1 MLEIKKYPF
10 SSKGRISEFHSNN
23 PKSENFESYG
33 MQKKQVAIFAVL
45 GGVLI
50 FIIKLAAFFVSN
62 SVALLSDA
70 LESIVNIAASGL
82 MLFSVWLSEKP
93 ADDSHNYGHQKIEDI
108 SSMLEGIFIIIAALL
123 IINAAAGRL
132 FSAVLPVELDLAIG
146 ISMIATALNGG
157 ISFYLAKVAKKS
169 GSVALE
175 GDSKHL
181 LSDVISTVG
190 VWIGIV
196 IIAITGYSAIDS
208 LLAFI
213 VALLIL
219 RMGGGLIFKS
229 ASRLM
234 DNSCKVEE
242 AKIREVLL
250 KHQYAFIDFH
260 DVKTRRNGNLVFCE
274 LHLSVDGSLS
284 VEEAHNLTDHLEN
297 ELKEEMPNANLTVHV
312 EPPTK
317 KYA

>member
-1 MLEIKKYPF
+1 
-10 SSKGRISEFHSNN
+10 
-23 PKSENFESYG
+23 
-33 MQKKQVAIFAVL
+33 MQKKQVALFAVL

-146 ISMIATALNGG
+146 ISMIATSLNGG

-190 VWIGIV
+190 VWIGLV

-219 RMGGGLIFKS
+219 RMGGGLVFKS

-234 DNSCKVEE
+234 DNSCKIEE
-242 AKIREVLL
+242 VKIREVLL

-260 DVKTRRNGNLVFCE
+260 EVKTRRNGNFVFCE
-274 LHLSVDGSLS
+274 LHLSVDGSLT
-284 VEEAHNLTDHLEN
+284 VEEAHNLTEHLEN
-297 ELKEEMPNANLTVHV
+297 ELKEEIPNVNLTIHM
-312 EPPTK
+312 EPQTK
-317 KYA
+317 NNSQIP